1 MREERKVKGENYTQ
15 EYKYP
20 IKIYR
25 IHTVEFANGLE
36 VRKMIFAIVLAVV
49 LILSFV
55 MIGVKSDTNLYH
67 FLMKNWLILLTVI
80 PGVITFIVFN
90 LKYDHK
96 GVIPFVRDRIHF
108 YRTKNK
114 SYEHFIETASDQ
126 LQKEL
131 RFEPFL
137 KMKEGENR

>member
-36 VRKMIFAIVLAVV
+36 IRKMIFAIVLAAV

-67 FLMKNWLILLTVI
+67 FLVKNWLILLTVI

-96 GVIPFVRDRIHF
+96 GVIPFVRDRIRF

-137 KMKEGENR
+137 KTKEGENR